1 MPRAPDD
8 KGNIVDSINSQRV
21 LRLFFAFAQLEPV
34 SSMTYTD
41 TRMRSVTMKK
51 TTVNYWVDLAIGF
64 SFVFSAISG
73 LVFVLPFDATTGVLG
88 ISYQAWNS
96 LHTWSSLALIAGV
109 GAHLALHW
117 NWTVSMTRRMLSPAG
132 CQTAPKTTP
141 WPAHT
146 GAEST
151 RMSRRAFLAAAG
163 TTAAAAGLLVAATA
177 VFGTDGAE
185 AGSTEQ
191 EDTSLAEASSTANQ
205 VSSTSQGRT
214 IACPR
219 GLVNDPYPG
228 KCHHYVDT
236 TGDGFCDYSVPA

>member
-1 MPRAPDD
+1 
-8 KGNIVDSINSQRV
+8 
-21 LRLFFAFAQLEPV
+21 
-34 SSMTYTD
+34 
-41 TRMRSVTMKK
+41 MKK
-51 TTVNYWVDLAIGF
+51 TTANYWVDLAISV

-73 LVFVLPFDATTGVLG
+73 LVFLLPFDATAGVLG

-117 NWTVSMTRRMLSPAG
+117 KWMVSMTRRMLFAAG
-132 CQTAPKTTP
+132 RQTVPKTTP
-141 WPAHT
+141 EPAHA
-146 GAEST
+146 GAKGTPMT
-151 RMSRRAFLAAAG
+151 RRVFLTAAG

-177 VFGTDGAE
+177 IFGTDQAE

-191 EDTSLAEASSTANQ
+191 EETNSAEASSTTSDVNSTAIQ
-205 VSSTSQGRT
+205 VSSTSQGGT
-214 IACPR
+214 VACPR

-236 TGDGFCDYSVPA
+236 TGDGFCDYSVLG

>member
-1 MPRAPDD
+1 
-8 KGNIVDSINSQRV
+8 
-21 LRLFFAFAQLEPV
+21 
-34 SSMTYTD
+34 
-41 TRMRSVTMKK
+41 MKK
-51 TTVNYWVDLAIGF
+51 TTMNYWVDLAIGI

-73 LVFVLPFDATTGVLG
+73 LVFVLPGDMATGILG

-117 NWTVSMTRRMLSPAG
+117 KWMVSMTKRMLSPAG
-132 CQTAPKTTP
+132 RQTAPKTTP
-141 WPAHT
+141 KPAHA
-146 GAEST
+146 GAKGT
-151 RMSRRAFLAAAG
+151 PMSRRAFLTVAG

-177 VFGTDGAE
+177 IFGTDGAE

-191 EDTSLAEASSTANQ
+191 EDTSSAETSSAASEVGSTATQ
-205 VSSTSQGRT
+205 VSSTSQGGT
-214 IACPR
+214 VACPR

-236 TGDGFCDYSVPA
+236 TGDGFCDYSVPG